1 VVSIQQEDEML
12 IQPKPIQPDEIVA
25 GCIAVYKNIW
35 SDWKKTIQTIEDVTS
50 DPASG
55 VFFKPATTNGDA
67 AQGKAFSQKRT
78 NSDLYL
84 SEQAHNNEELR
95 KINNRFFETTFAA
108 TRAYIELMG
117 IDEEAYFVE
126 GFNLLK
132 YQGGQEYTAHYDGD
146 TISGRSISPIL
157 YLNDDYEGG
166 ELEFVNFNLKIKPEA
181 GSLYLFPA
189 NYPYRH
195 IAHPVTNGTKYAIV
209 TWLHDRPAG

>member
-1 VVSIQQEDEML
+1 ML
-12 IQPKPIQPDEIVA
+12 IQPNPIEPDEIVA
-25 GCIAVYKNIW
+25 GCIAIYKNIW
-35 SDWKKTIQTIEDVTS
+35 SDSKETIQTIEDVTN
-50 DPASG
+50 DPTSG
-55 VFFKPATTNGDA
+55 LFFKQAVTLGDVEQNKISNQA
-67 AQGKAFSQKRT
+67 RT

-84 SEQAHNNEELR
+84 SEQAHKNEKFR
-95 KINNRFFETTFAA
+95 KIHNRFYETVFA
-108 TRAYIELMG
+108 TSKAYKKLMNIE
-117 IDEEAYFVE
+117 EEIYFAE

-132 YQGGQEYTAHYDGD
+132 YKGGQEYTAHYDGG

-166 ELEFVNFNLKIKPEA
+166 ELEFVNFNLKIKPKA
-181 GSLYLFPA
+181 GTLYLFPS

>member
-1 VVSIQQEDEML
+1 ML
-12 IQPKPIQPDEIVA
+12 IQPNPIEPDEIVA
-25 GCIAVYKNIW
+25 GCIAIYKNIW
-35 SDWKKTIQTIEDVTS
+35 SDSKKIIQTIEDVTS
-50 DPASG
+50 DPTSG
-55 VFFKPATTNGDA
+55 LFFKQAVTLGDVEQNKISNQA
-67 AQGKAFSQKRT
+67 RT

-84 SEQAHNNEELR
+84 SEQAHKNEEFR
-95 KINNRFFETTFAA
+95 KIHNRFYETIFA
-108 TRAYIELMG
+108 TSKAYKKLMNIE
-117 IDEEAYFVE
+117 EEIYFTE

-132 YQGGQEYTAHYDGD
+132 YKGGQEYTAHYDGG
-146 TISGRSISPIL
+146 TSSGRSISPIL

-181 GSLYLFPA
+181 GTLYLFPA